1 MSELDKLVDDLAKM
15 AIDLGLNIEQIKKCL
30 DEATTKPSKNPFEN
44 LGADFQPASKIN
56 PELERLE
63 NLFAAFA
70 NSKNGETASVKEFL
84 SSNNYRA
91 EGAMETF
98 GMSFEDI
105 VKYLQN
111 KRMELTGVSEVHLNQ
126 DDASDFLQTYQGGV
140 TEQKTGETNPFGNF
154 FGKTA
159 FGRKILSKATES
171 VRQIAK
177 KKGIYIVGR
186 KGKKFLGIRFTPKGN
201 YSKNKKGRPNGKM
214 YTLAGLRKM
223 KKKKVSFKKLPQ
235 LIDMMD
241 TGAVL
246 KKHKNFK
253 FGFELRKSRCSGFG
267 YTFPVGAGYG
277 RRSAQLYGKL

>member
-1 MSELDKLVDDLAKM
+1 M
-15 AIDLGLNIEQIKKCL
+15 AINLGLNIQQVRECL
-30 DEATTKPSKNPFEN
+30 DKAVVEKDGKPYSDDFQEGQKDSGVDYNADETKDEEVGGMVNLNNLTLTEEDVDEFGNIISNNNNNNNNNNPPSGNPF
-44 LGADFQPASKIN
+44 DM
-56 PELERLE
+56 
-63 NLFAAFA
+63 
-70 NSKNGETASVKEFL
+70 
-84 SSNNYRA
+84 Y
-91 EGAMETF
+91 
-98 GMSFEDI
+98 
-105 VKYLQN
+105 
-111 KRMELTGVSEVHLNQ
+111 
-126 DDASDFLQTYQGGV
+126 
-140 TEQKTGETNPFGNF
+140 

-214 YTLAGLRKM
+214 YTLDGLRKM
-223 KKKKVSFKKLPQ
+223 KSKRVSFKKLPQ

-246 KKHKNFK
+246 KKHKDFK
-253 FGFELRKSRCSGFG
+253 FGFELRKNRCSGFG

-277 RRSAQLYGKL
+277 RRSALLYGKL

>member
-1 MSELDKLVDDLAKM
+1 MSVEKIAEELATM
-15 AIDLGLNIEQIKKCL
+15 AINLGLNIEQITECL
-30 DEATTKPSKNPFEN
+30 KEAAGEQDGKPYAVDEDYDDDGGFVESKGEEDVPSVTLQQGDVN
-44 LGADFQPASKIN
+44 LLGFDY
-56 PELERLE
+56 E
-63 NLFAAFA
+63 
-70 NSKNGETASVKEFL
+70 GD
-84 SSNNYRA
+84 SNNIQPLDDT
-91 EGAMETF
+91 GFF
-98 GMSFEDI
+98 G
-105 VKYLQN
+105 
-111 KRMELTGVSEVHLNQ
+111 
-126 DDASDFLQTYQGGV
+126 
-140 TEQKTGETNPFGNF
+140 

-171 VRQIAK
+171 VRQIGK

-214 YTLAGLRKM
+214 YTLDGLRKM
-223 KKKKVSFKKLPQ
+223 KNKRVSFKKLPQ

-246 KKHKNFK
+246 KKHKDFK

-277 RRSAQLYGKL
+277 RRSALLYGKL

>member
-1 MSELDKLVDDLAKM
+1 MSNSEIDKLVDDLAEM
-15 AIDLGLNIEQIKKCL
+15 AINLGLNIQQVRECL
-30 DEATTKPSKNPFEN
+30 DKAVVEDDRKRPSTDYEGKEVNDDDETKNDDGLRNLNNPMSGLTFGPEDVDEFGNIINDNNNNNNQKPQSGNPF
-44 LGADFQPASKIN
+44 D
-56 PELERLE
+56 
-63 NLFAAFA
+63 
-70 NSKNGETASVKEFL
+70 
-84 SSNNYRA
+84 
-91 EGAMETF
+91 
-98 GMSFEDI
+98 
-105 VKYLQN
+105 
-111 KRMELTGVSEVHLNQ
+111 
-126 DDASDFLQTYQGGV
+126 
-140 TEQKTGETNPFGNF
+140 NPFDDPDNF

-159 FGRKILSKATES
+159 FGKKIMSKATES
-171 VRQIAK
+171 VRQIGK

-214 YTLAGLRKM
+214 YTLASLRKM
-223 KKKKVSFKKLPQ
+223 KKKRVSFKKLPQ

-246 KKHKNFK
+246 KKHKDFK

>member
-1 MSELDKLVDDLAKM
+1 MSNITTIIKNVVDEA
-15 AIDLGLNIEQIKKCL
+15 ANSGIDLEDLLKCL
-30 DEATTKPSKNPFEN
+30 KESTSGQPIVRDDDDGDYDDDIPEGVIESKEGDLDLSGLTLGPTEAQQAQE
-44 LGADFQPASKIN
+44 
-56 PELERLE
+56 ELERDFFDMPYSNE
-63 NLFAAFA
+63 N
-70 NSKNGETASVKEFL
+70 
-84 SSNNYRA
+84 NNNDDD
-91 EGAMETF
+91 
-98 GMSFEDI
+98 FED
-105 VKYLQN
+105 L
-111 KRMELTGVSEVHLNQ
+111 LS
-126 DDASDFLQTYQGGV
+126 
-140 TEQKTGETNPFGNF
+140 

-214 YTLAGLRKM
+214 YTYDGLKKM
-223 KKKKVSFKKLPQ
+223 KKKRVSFKKLPE
-235 LIDMMD
+235 LIDMMN

-246 KKHKNFK
+246 KKYKDFK

-277 RRSAQLYGKL
+277 KRSALLYGKL

>member
-1 MSELDKLVDDLAKM
+1 MPYSNENNNNDD
-15 AIDLGLNIEQIKKCL
+15 D
-30 DEATTKPSKNPFEN
+30 
-44 LGADFQPASKIN
+44 
-56 PELERLE
+56 
-63 NLFAAFA
+63 
-70 NSKNGETASVKEFL
+70 
-84 SSNNYRA
+84 
-91 EGAMETF
+91 
-98 GMSFEDI
+98 FED
-105 VKYLQN
+105 L
-111 KRMELTGVSEVHLNQ
+111 LS
-126 DDASDFLQTYQGGV
+126 
-140 TEQKTGETNPFGNF
+140 

-214 YTLAGLRKM
+214 YTYDGLKKM
-223 KKKKVSFKKLPQ
+223 KKKRVSFKKLPE
-235 LIDMMD
+235 LIDMMN

-246 KKHKNFK
+246 KKYKDFK

-277 RRSAQLYGKL
+277 KRSALLYGKL